1 MSKYKLMIKSVI
13 LPSIVAAMAGSAEAQ
28 SSVTLFGTVGGGI
41 RWVDGIKGGH
51 QIGFDNGIVSGNNFG
66 LKGSE
71 DLGQGLKAIFALQSG
86 FLTGTGNF
94 WYPSDALFSQ
104 AAYVG
109 LASGSWRVTL
119 GRQLSAAEDVGVA
132 LDPDAAQGTSLAI
145 VPGIVFVGNFFTLDS
160 RFNNTLKLFGKA
172 GGLTLRGSYA
182 FGGVAGNTRAGSNLA
197 LGGIYQYQT
206 LLVGAAYQKAYNAN
220 ASQWAQTALS
230 GVAWQ
235 LGLAR
240 LYLSYSALW
249 VSAAT
254 PGGAERRDDIPA
266 VGLGYQITPFL
277 RLSTATY
284 LYIARNLGNVRG
296 ADGRKLTSYAILEY
310 YLSKRTELYLEFD
323 RNGFSGAYKKDPANV
338 AALNLRPD
346 GRAVTGVS
354 IGMSTQF

>member
-1 MSKYKLMIKSVI
+1 MAKYEFMIKSVI
-13 LPSIVAAMAGSAEAQ
+13 LPSVVAAMAGGAEAQ

-51 QIGFDNGIVSGNNFG
+51 QIAFDNSIISGNNVG
-66 LKGSE
+66 LRGTE

-86 FLTGTGNF
+86 FLTGTGNL

-109 LASGSWRVTL
+109 LASSSWRVTL

-132 LDPDAAQGTSLAI
+132 LDPDSAQGANLAI
-145 VPGIVFVGNFFTLDS
+145 VPGIVFAGNFFTLDS
-160 RFNNTLKLFGKA
+160 RFNNTVKLFGKA

-182 FGGVAGNTRAGSNLA
+182 LGGVTGNTRAGSNLA
-197 LGGIYQYQT
+197 FGGIYQYQT
-206 LLVGAAYQKAYNAN
+206 LLVGAAYQKIYNAN
-220 ASQWAQTALS
+220 ASQWAQTAL
-230 GVAWQ
+230 GGIAWQ

-240 LYLSYSALW
+240 LYLSYSSLR
-249 VSAAT
+249 VSATT

-284 LYIARNLGNVRG
+284 LDIARNLGNVRG
-296 ADGRKLTSYAILEY
+296 SDGRKQTSYAILEY

-323 RNGFSGAYKKDPANV
+323 RNGFSGAYKKDPTNV

-346 GRAVTGVS
+346 GRTVTGAS

>member
-1 MSKYKLMIKSVI
+1 MSKYKTMIKRAI
-13 LPSIVAAMAGSAEAQ
+13 FPSIVAAMAGGAEAQ

-51 QIGFDNGIVSGNNFG
+51 QIAFDNSIISGNNFG
-66 LKGSE
+66 LKGTE
-71 DLGQGLKAIFALQSG
+71 DLGQGLKAIFVLQSG

-94 WYPSDALFSQ
+94 WYPSAPLSQ

-119 GRQLSAAEDVGVA
+119 GRQLSAAEDVGVS
-132 LDPDAAQGTSLAI
+132 LDPDAAQGTNLAI

-160 RFNNTLKLFGKA
+160 RFNNTVKLFGKA
-172 GGLTLRGSYA
+172 GGLTLRGSYS
-182 FGGVAGNTRAGSNLA
+182 FGGVTGNTRAGSNLA
-197 LGGIYQYQT
+197 FGGIYQYQT
-206 LLVGAAYQKAYNAN
+206 LLAGAAYQKVYNAN
-220 ASQWAQTALS
+220 ASQWAQTALG

-240 LYLSYSALW
+240 LYLSYSALQ

-254 PGGAERRDDIPA
+254 PGGTERRDDIPA

-284 LYIARNLGNVRG
+284 LDIARNLGNVRG
-296 ADGRKLTSYAILEY
+296 ADGRKVTSYAILEY